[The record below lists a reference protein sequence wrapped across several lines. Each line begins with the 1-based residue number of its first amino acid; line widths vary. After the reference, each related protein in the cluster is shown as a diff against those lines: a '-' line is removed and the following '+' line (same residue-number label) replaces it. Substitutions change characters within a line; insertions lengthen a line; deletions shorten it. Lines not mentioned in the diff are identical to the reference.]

1 MASTLDEALASFQA
15 GAAPDAVIEAA
26 SRDAERALAEG
37 RALAGIEVLARAEA
51 ALGAGFGGVRDG
63 GLGVRH
69 VERPRVHA
77 LLRFREQVDRALP
90 ALRRAVRFPDD
101 VPRALQLE
109 VERAIAL
116 SRAFVELGWFAHA
129 ASMLAA
135 SELPLGYLGER
146 PAERFAWLRQRAS
159 WAFAARELGE
169 ARTAVR
175 EYHALFTQGDLP
187 ERELQ
192 QLLDDLSGWLEVA
205 PVRALVAEL
214 GPRVAGNPAL
224 EGSLLAWDIASTLFF
239 PWDEALEAELE
250 SRLRE
255 PTIATLEALVDRVG
269 DSLAARAALSSDP
282 LPRPALLEDGARILS
297 LLDRLADLALARGA
311 SQLAVR
317 SRVIAHEQMLDAL
330 AALRPDALAAMHPV
344 DAARVQEILAQDP
357 WSEEARAARL
367 ARLRGAAGDAPD
379 GRTVSAIVA
388 DPSLPA
394 AEAEAIAAPRLG
406 SEEGARAPDEDT
418 LDLAA
423 ALVDRTSLRPAASR
437 AEEQRTLALARR
449 WLERAITH
457 EDRALAIE
465 AREILAGALELEGDL
480 PAALALFEE
489 LATYFE
495 ARDHERWVRA
505 IERCAMLA
513 KQTGRLAAAGLAA
526 RSGFRPGGRVQ
537 LPAGDLP
544 EPSDPMQAEEQAERA
559 IAVALRTSEPEVGE
573 AWLRRALA
581 LYDRVP
587 DGRRREDE
595 IWERIADLWQ
605 AEADALFESGD
616 ATSET
621 LDEAH
626 RRAHEALVRAIEVN
640 EDLGDGERVFELSG
654 RVLDV
659 LWTWLTRWEDAL
671 DAFLTLA
678 RGRFRSAIAR
688 GDLDHAASAL
698 FELRGH
704 LGDFRSDTSELDL
717 EGDEAGAFVQRFE
730 ELERE
735 MADAVIAET
744 EKLGEPWWAERLE
757 RRAALLAARWAQWE
771 DDADE
776 LDDDDDDDA

>member
-1 MASTLDEALASFQA
+1 MASTLDEALASFRV
-15 GAAPDAVIEAA
+15 GAAPDEVVDAALREADRALESGQALDGIEA
-26 SRDAERALAEG
+26 L
-37 RALAGIEVLARAEA
+37 VRAEIE
-51 ALGAGFGGVRDG
+51 LGAGFGGVRGG

-77 LLRFREQVDRALP
+77 LLGFRERVDRTLP
-90 ALRRAVRFPDD
+90 ALRRAVRFPED
-101 VPRALQLE
+101 VRRALELE

-116 SRAFVELGWFAHA
+116 SRAFVELGWYAHA

-135 SELPLGYLGER
+135 SELPLGYLGAR
-146 PAERFAWLRQRAS
+146 PTQRFEWLRQRAS

-169 ARTAVR
+169 ARQAVR
-175 EYHALFTQGDLP
+175 DYHALVREGELP
-187 ERELQ
+187 DPEIDR
-192 QLLDDLSGWLEVA
+192 LLDELSGWLEVA
-205 PVRALVAEL
+205 PVRTLVAEL
-214 GPRVAGNPAL
+214 APRVAGHPEH
-224 EGSLLAWDIASTLFF
+224 EGRLLAWDIASTLFF

-255 PTIATLEALVDRVG
+255 PTVATLEALVDRVG
-269 DSLAARAALSSDP
+269 EALAARAALASDP
-282 LPRPALLEDGARILS
+282 LPRPALLEDGGRVLM
-297 LLDRLADLALARGA
+297 LLDRLADLASARGA
-311 SQLAVR
+311 EDLSLRA
-317 SRVIAHEQMLDAL
+317 RVTAHEQMLDVL
-330 AALRPDALAAMHPV
+330 AALRPDALEAMHPV
-344 DAARVQEILAQDP
+344 DAARVRELLDESP
-357 WSEEARAARL
+357 WSESARGARL
-367 ARLRGAAGDAPD
+367 ARLRASITDAADA
-379 GRTVSAIVA
+379 RVISALVA
-388 DPSLPA
+388 DPLLPA
-394 AEAEAIAAPRLG
+394 SDAEALAGSRLWRD
-406 SEEGARAPDEDT
+406 GALVGPDEDT
-418 LDLAA
+418 LDLVA
-423 ALVDRTSLRPAASR
+423 ALVDRSALGGNRDLER
-437 AEEQRTLALARR
+437 GTLALTRR
-449 WLERAITH
+449 WLEHAIAS
-457 EDRALAIE
+457 EDRALAME
-465 AREILAGALELEGDL
+465 AKEILAGALELEGDL
-480 PAALALFEE
+480 AGALALFEE

-513 KQTGRLAAAGLAA
+513 KQTGRLAAAGRAA

-537 LPAGDLP
+537 LPAQDLP

-559 IAVALRTSEPEVGE
+559 IAVALRTSDPEVGE

-659 LWTWLTRWEDAL
+659 LWTWLTRWEDAI

-688 GDLDHAASAL
+688 ADLDHAAAAL
-698 FELRGH
+698 FELRAH
-704 LGDFRSDTSELDL
+704 LADFRSDTSDL
-717 EGDEAGAFVQRFE
+717 EIAGDEGSAFVARFE

-735 MADAVIAET
+735 MAEGVATES
-744 EKLGEPWWAERLE
+744 EKLAEPWWAERLE
-757 RRAALLAARWAQWE
+757 RRAALLEARWAQL
-771 DDADE
+771 DG
-776 LDDDDDDDA
+776 DDDEGDDDEP

>member
-1 MASTLDEALASFQA
+1 MASTLDEALASFRA
-15 GAAPDAVIEAA
+15 GAAPDEVVDAALREADRALESGQALDGIEA
-26 SRDAERALAEG
+26 L
-37 RALAGIEVLARAEA
+37 VRAESE
-51 ALGAGFGGVRDG
+51 LGAGFGGVRGG

-77 LLRFREQVDRALP
+77 LLGFRERVDRTLP
-90 ALRRAVRFPDD
+90 ALRRAVRFPED
-101 VPRALQLE
+101 VRRALELE

-116 SRAFVELGWFAHA
+116 SRAFVELGWYAHG

-135 SELPLGYLGER
+135 SELPLGYLGAR
-146 PAERFAWLRQRAS
+146 PTQRFEWLRQRAS

-169 ARTAVR
+169 ARQAVR
-175 EYHALFTQGDLP
+175 DYHALVRDGGLP
-187 ERELQ
+187 DVEIDR
-192 QLLDDLSGWLEVA
+192 LLDELTGWLEVA
-205 PVRALVAEL
+205 PVRTLVAEL
-214 GPRVAGNPAL
+214 APRVAGHPER
-224 EGSLLAWDIASTLFF
+224 EGRLLAWDIASTLFF

-255 PTIATLEALVDRVG
+255 PTVATLEALVDRVG
-269 DSLAARAALSSDP
+269 EALAARAALASDP
-282 LPRPALLEDGARILS
+282 LPRPALLEDGGRVLM
-297 LLDRLADLALARGA
+297 LLDRLADLALARDA
-311 SQLAVR
+311 EKLALR
-317 SRVIAHEQMLDAL
+317 ARVTAHEQMLDVL
-330 AALRPDALAAMHPV
+330 AALRPDALEAMHPV
-344 DAARVQEILAQDP
+344 DAARVRELLDEAP
-357 WSEEARAARL
+357 WSEAARGARL
-367 ARLRGAAGDAPD
+367 ARLRASITDDADARVIAAL
-379 GRTVSAIVA
+379 VA
-388 DPSLPA
+388 DPLLPPSD
-394 AEAEAIAAPRLG
+394 AEILSASRLG
-406 SEEGARAPDEDT
+406 VDGALVAPDEDT
-418 LDLAA
+418 LDLVA
-423 ALVDRTSLRPAASR
+423 ALVDRSALCSSGSGGDREIERGTI
-437 AEEQRTLALARR
+437 ALARR
-449 WLERAITH
+449 WLEHAITS
-457 EDRALAIE
+457 EDRALAME
-465 AREILAGALELEGDL
+465 AKEILAGALELEGDL
-480 PAALALFEE
+480 AGALALFEE

-513 KQTGRLAAAGLAA
+513 KQTGRLAAAGRAA

-537 LPAGDLP
+537 LPAQDLP

-559 IAVALRTSEPEVGE
+559 IAVALRTSDPEVGE

-659 LWTWLTRWEDAL
+659 LWTWLTRWEDAI

-688 GDLDHAASAL
+688 ADLDHAAAAL
-698 FELRGH
+698 FELRAH
-704 LGDFRSDTSELDL
+704 LADFRSDTSDL
-717 EGDEAGAFVQRFE
+717 EIEGDEGGTFVARFE

-735 MADAVIAET
+735 MADGVAAET

-757 RRAALLAARWAQWE
+757 RRAALLEARWAQ
-771 DDADE
+771 
-776 LDDDDDDDA
+776 LDDDDDGDDEP